1 MGSAAWFGPHLPR
14 VPRPFSPVL
23 PCGFLKKQGKNFLFK
38 QVINVWCNKN
48 LDDKYISY
56 QQHIEHQAFMD
67 KIQFFYV
74 LSVPII
80 SKVNSGISFL
90 CVKLII
96 NKGPISYI
104 THLSNKSN
112 NTCII
117 SFIVVQKNLDNV
129 VKMLV

>member
-1 MGSAAWFGPHLPR
+1 MYG
-14 VPRPFSPVL
+14 
-23 PCGFLKKQGKNFLFK
+23 
-38 QVINVWCNKN
+38 CNKN

-56 QQHIEHQAFMD
+56 QQHIEHQAFLD
-67 KIQFFYV
+67 KIQFSYV

-90 CVKLII
+90 CVKLTI

-104 THLSNKSN
+104 THLSNKSHN
-112 NTCII
+112 II